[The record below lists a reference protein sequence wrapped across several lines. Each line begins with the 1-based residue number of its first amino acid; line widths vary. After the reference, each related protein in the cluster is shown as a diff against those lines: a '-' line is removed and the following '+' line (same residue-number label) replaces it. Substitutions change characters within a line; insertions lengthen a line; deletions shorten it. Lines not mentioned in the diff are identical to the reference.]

1 MSVAWAVV
9 AGATALIA
17 GLVVASV
24 ALIGF
29 GADSI
34 VDGSA
39 SAVLVWRF
47 RAEQAR
53 AINVDV
59 VERRAAR
66 IVGGILV
73 LIGVYLAVAAV
84 VALAN
89 HSRPEHKR

>member
-1 MSVAWAVV
+1 LSVAWAGI

-17 GLVVASV
+17 GLVVSSV

-34 VDGSA
+34 VDGTA

-47 RAEQAR
+47 SAERKRASNAD
-53 AINVDV
+53 A

-66 IVGGILV
+66 LVGGILGV
-73 LIGVYLAVAAV
+73 IGVT
-84 VALAN
+84 
-89 HSRPEHKR
+89 